1 MTSFSFELAGKFAL
15 NKNVNRVEWVVLDW
29 NKNAIDFYNK
39 SGARTLDDW
48 RVVQMTKEDI
58 KKHLDAL

>member
-1 MTSFSFELAGKFAL
+1 MTITM
-15 NKNVNRVEWVVLDW
+15 VNIDDIVAEFKEIDDQVLDW

-39 SGARTLDDW
+39 SGAKTLDDW